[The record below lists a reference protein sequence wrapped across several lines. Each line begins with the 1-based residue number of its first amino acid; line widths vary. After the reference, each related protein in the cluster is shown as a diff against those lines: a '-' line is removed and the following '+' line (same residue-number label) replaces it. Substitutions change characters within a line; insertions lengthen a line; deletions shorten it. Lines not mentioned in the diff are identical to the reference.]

1 MFKRFFGSFD
11 NTSIGF
17 SGRKLTA
24 WASIMI
30 AAYVTYTL
38 PLDVR
43 LYALYSWQ
51 ALALLC
57 LGIVTFEQIIKFK
70 SGQSVKETETVTKET
85 EVK

>member
-1 MFKRFFGSFD
+1 MKDFIKKLVSSLD
-11 NTSIGF
+11 TTTNGF

-24 WASIMI
+24 LASIII

-38 PLDVR
+38 PDAVK

-57 LGIVTFEQIIKFK
+57 LGIVTVEQVIKLK
-70 SGQSVKETETVTKET
+70 NGEGSSQNEPKA
-85 EVK
+85 

>member
-1 MFKRFFGSFD
+1 MFKKLFSSFD
-11 NTSIGF
+11 NTSSGY

-57 LGIVTFEQIIKFK
+57 LGIITFEQVLKFK
-70 SGQSVKETETVTKET
+70 SGQSIKETETVTKET

>member
-1 MFKRFFGSFD
+1 MFKKLVASLD
-11 NTSIGF
+11 NTSLGF

-24 WASIMI
+24 LFSVIV

-57 LGIVTFEQIIKFK
+57 LGIITIEQVIKLK
-70 SGQSVKETETVTKET
+70 NGQAAKENEQL
-85 EVK
+85 

>member
-1 MFKRFFGSFD
+1 MILPQFLTKLLGSLD
-11 NTSIGF
+11 TTSQGY

-24 WASIMI
+24 VASIII

-38 PLDVR
+38 PIDVR

-57 LGIVTFEQIIKFK
+57 LGIVTFEQILKFK
-70 SGQSVKETETVTKET
+70 SGEKEKSQN
-85 EVK
+85 

>member
-1 MFKRFFGSFD
+1 MFKKLVASLD
-11 NTSIGF
+11 NTSLGF

-24 WASIMI
+24 LFSVII
-30 AAYVTYTL
+30 AAYVTYTV

-57 LGIVTFEQIIKFK
+57 LGIITIEQVIKLK
-70 SGQSVKETETVTKET
+70 NGQAAKENEQV
-85 EVK
+85 

>member
-1 MFKRFFGSFD
+1 MFKKLFGSLD
-11 NTSIGF
+11 TTSNGY

-24 WASIMI
+24 MVSVFVAI
-30 AAYVTYTL
+30 YVTYSL
-38 PLDVR
+38 PSDVR

-57 LGIVTFEQIIKFK
+57 LGIVTFEQILKFK
-70 SGQSVKETETVTKET
+70 SGQSIKETETTTKET